1 MTEPAFNCTN
11 SDYQSEMSM
20 FNMYRMTLPLEGRGE
35 PYTSKIEFYES
46 LDADPKSAAEIIFFD
61 RQLALQTAM
70 IKGCMVHGD
79 KEVMQSASTAFAA
92 RDMVSLLDALHQ
104 DKLHYWGLSYGTHL
118 GATFAAMF
126 PDRVGRAVLDGISLC
141 CTRSTTR
148 ILTTLGQAWSIVKR
162 GQRGFTK
169 VRCSRLEIR
178 LYGSFTFMLY
188 AEDSSFY
195 F

>member
-70 IKGCMVHGD
+70 IEGCMVHGD

-118 GATFAAMF
+118 GA
-126 PDRVGRAVLDGISLC
+126 VLDGISLC

-169 VRCSRLEIR
+169 VRCSRLKIR